1 MVRATFKLGRELTGA
16 ILDLGGGGE
25 GVIGRVYGPQVT
37 AIDNRQEE
45 LDEAPEGPR
54 KLLMDAAALTFPD
67 ASFQHVTAFFSF
79 MYMPHS
85 VQERAIFE
93 AARVL
98 RPGGRLHIWDTEIV
112 RAYPDPFLVELDIDA
127 AGEHIHT
134 TYGIVDQDAAQD
146 SGRFLRLCQSAGL
159 RLVRRQER
167 DGCFYLCFSKESTMP
182 EGFYEPDRP
191 Q

>member
-1 MVRATFKLGRELTGA
+1 MYAALKLARELTGE
-16 ILDLGGGGE
+16 ILDVGGGGE
-25 GVIGRVYGPQVT
+25 GIIGRAYGPRVT

-54 KLLMDAAALTFPD
+54 KLLMDAAALAFPD
-67 ASFQHVTAFFSF
+67 ASFHHVTFFFSL
-79 MYMPHS
+79 MYMPHP
-85 VQERAIFE
+85 VQERAISE

-98 RPGGRLHIWDTEIV
+98 RPGGCLHIWDAEIAC
-112 RAYPDPFLVELDIDA
+112 AYPEPFLAELDIDA
-127 AGEHIHT
+127 AGEAVHT
-134 TYGIVDQDAAQD
+134 TYGIVDPDAAQD

-167 DGCFYLCFSKESTMP
+167 DGCFYLCFSRQSTLL
-182 EGFYEPDRP
+182 EGSYEPDRP